1 MKRTKRFAWTLRNW
15 KKRENTYKQ
24 FFKIMVIQRMYL
36 KGDYRERQVHTTPER
51 TERMREKIEE
61 EYHSAYYLTSEDC
74 KRDWQKFAHRKE

>member
-51 TERMREKIEE
+51 RENEG
-61 EYHSAYYLTSEDC
+61 EDRRRIPLC
-74 KRDWQKFAHRKE
+74 ILPYIRGL